1 MREFRSVVYLVML
14 LMIFSAR
21 GQSVSSVYSNNG
33 IGLINYQGLPHNSGM
48 GEVGIAVPSI
58 WNMNYQNPAFLPL
71 NGITMFQVGLETDRR
86 KIVSEAVDGRKVTGG
101 LRYLNLSMPVLN
113 GKWSTALGITPYST
127 VNNKTYSVGTVDAD
141 INTETQYE
149 GSGGITSFNWS
160 NGFRLNK
167 NLYAGLRSSFL
178 FGAIEDSENSVIV
191 DGSGS
196 YTVNF
201 KDRSSYSGFKL
212 DIFLGYRKSIGETR
226 ALNFGLAYELGTTLT
241 GLHDQTMETSVLA
254 ERLILKNEDIDF
266 SLPSSLCF
274 GSSFQVL
281 NKLTIGGDFQWT
293 NWSSAGEKGDDF
305 RNTIKVGFG
314 AELVPNFSSVNNY
327 FERVAYRFGV
337 NFGEL
342 PYTVNGNRISEVG
355 INFGGSLP
363 VGVSN
368 MDLAF
373 KYGRLG
379 TLNNDLV
386 RETYFRIVIG
396 ASINDRWFIK
406 RRYD

>member
-1 MREFRSVVYLVML
+1 
-14 LMIFSAR
+14 
-21 GQSVSSVYSNNG
+21 
-33 IGLINYQGLPHNSGM
+33 M